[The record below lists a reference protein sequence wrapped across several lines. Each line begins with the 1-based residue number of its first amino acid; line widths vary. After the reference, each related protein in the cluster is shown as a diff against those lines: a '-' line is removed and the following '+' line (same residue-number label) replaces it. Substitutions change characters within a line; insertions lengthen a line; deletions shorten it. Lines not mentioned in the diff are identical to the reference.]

1 MAVKKDGKPD
11 ISEKEKAL
19 EAALNQIQKQFG
31 QGAIMKMGEGLG
43 IQDLD
48 VIPTGSISLDL
59 ATGVGGVPKGRIIEI
74 YGPESSDKTTLTSLR
89 KAA

>member
-59 ATGVGGVPKGRIIEI
+59 ATGVGGVPKGRIIEV
-74 YGPESSDKTTLTSLR
+74 SAKDR
-89 KAA
+89 KSVV